1 MKTLTDTQYIH
12 ALIAE
17 GEHQQQDFKF
27 EISDARKI
35 AKTLSA
41 FSNTDGGRLLIG
53 VKDNGKI
60 AGVRSD
66 EEQYMIEAAARLYCR
81 PEVSYSTQTYQVEGR
96 SVLLVQ
102 IDESDRK
109 PVYAKDEAGKYLA
122 YLRIKDENILA
133 TPVHLRIWQQ
143 SKSPQGELMEYTE
156 REQLLLDLLEQNDRL
171 SLNRYCRLA
180 RLSRRGLRF
189 IDTRLFPVRDSRQP
203 GHHQHP
209 FCAGCS
215 QLQTFIQNPHTRRTS
230 GTSGKSSFPQDA
242 DAGLRHQRKLF

>member
-1 MKTLTDTQYIH
+1 MKTLTEAEYIH

-41 FSNTDGGRLLIG
+41 FANTDGGRLLIG

-66 EEQYMIEAAARLYCR
+66 EEQYMIEAAAQLYCR
-81 PEVSYSTQTYQVEGR
+81 PEVNYNMQTYHVEGR

-102 IDESDRK
+102 IDKNEQK
-109 PVYAKDEAGKYLA
+109 PVYAKDETGKYLA
-122 YLRIKDENILA
+122 YLRVNDENILA
-133 TPVHLRIWQQ
+133 TRIHLRVWQQ
-143 SKSPQGELMEYTE
+143 SGSPRGELIEYTE
-156 REQLLLDLLEQNDRL
+156 REQLLLNLLEENDGL

-180 RLSRRGLRF
+180 HLSRPAAEHLLAKFVRYDIVEPVFEGQKF
-189 IDTRLFPVRDSRQP
+189 HFRLK
-203 GHHQHP
+203 G
-209 FCAGCS
+209 
-215 QLQTFIQNPHTRRTS
+215 
-230 GTSGKSSFPQDA
+230 
-242 DAGLRHQRKLF
+242 

>member
-122 YLRIKDENILA
+122 

-143 SKSPQGELMEYTE
+143 SESPQGELMEYTE

-180 RLSRRGLRF
+180 RLSRRAAEHLLAKLIRYD
-189 IDTRLFPVRDSRQP
+189 IVEPVFE
-203 GHHQHP
+203 GHKFH
-209 FCAGCS
+209 F
-215 QLQTFIQNPHTRRTS
+215 
-230 GTSGKSSFPQDA
+230 
-242 DAGLRHQRKLF
+242 KLK

>member
-1 MKTLTDTQYIH
+1 MKYCPNSAQKKALTRFLSTFADMKTFTDAEYIH

-66 EEQYMIEAAARLYCR
+66 EEQYMIEAAAQIYCR
-81 PEVSYSTQTYQVEGR
+81 PEVNYSMCTYQVEGR
-96 SVLLVQ
+96 SVLVIQ
-102 IDESDRK
+102 VAESDRK
-109 PVYAKDEAGKYLA
+109 PVYAKDETGKYLA

-133 TPVHLRIWQQ
+133 TPVHLRV
-143 SKSPQGELMEYTE
+143 
-156 REQLLLDLLEQNDRL
+156 
-171 SLNRYCRLA
+171 C
-180 RLSRRGLRF
+180 
-189 IDTRLFPVRDSRQP
+189 
-203 GHHQHP
+203 
-209 FCAGCS
+209 
-215 QLQTFIQNPHTRRTS
+215 
-230 GTSGKSSFPQDA
+230 GT
-242 DAGLRHQRKLF
+242 

>member
-1 MKTLTDTQYIH
+1 MKKLTNSNYIQ

-41 FSNTDGGRLLIG
+41 FANTDGGRLLIG

-66 EEQYMIEAAARLYCR
+66 EEQYMIEAAAQLYCH
-81 PEVSYSTQTYQVEGR
+81 PQIDYDMQTVEVEGR
-96 SVLLVQ
+96 SVLIVQ
-102 IDESDRK
+102 IAESKQK
-109 PVYAKDEAGKYLA
+109 PVYAKDENGRSLA

-133 TPVHLRIWQQ
+133 TPVHLRVWQQ
-143 SKSPQGELMEYTE
+143 SGSTQGELLAYTE
-156 REQLLLDLLEQNDRL
+156 REQLLLNLLEENDRL

-180 RLSRRGLRF
+180 HLSRRAAEHLMAKF
-189 IDTRLFPVRDSRQP
+189 IRYGIVEAVFEGHKFHFRL
-203 GHHQHP
+203 
-209 FCAGCS
+209 
-215 QLQTFIQNPHTRRTS
+215 
-230 GTSGKSSFPQDA
+230 K
-242 DAGLRHQRKLF
+242 K

>member
-1 MKTLTDTQYIH
+1 MKTLTDAQYIH

-81 PEVSYSTQTYQVEGR
+81 PEVSYSMQTYQVEGR

-109 PVYAKDEAGKYLA
+109 PVYAKDEVGKYLA
-122 YLRIKDENILA
+122 YLRI
-133 TPVHLRIWQQ
+133 WQQ
-143 SKSPQGELMEYTE
+143 SESPKGELMEYTE

-180 RLSRRGLRF
+180 HLSRRAAEHLLAKF
-189 IDTRLFPVRDSRQP
+189 IRYDIVEPVFE
-203 GHHQHP
+203 GHKFH
-209 FCAGCS
+209 F
-215 QLQTFIQNPHTRRTS
+215 
-230 GTSGKSSFPQDA
+230 
-242 DAGLRHQRKLF
+242 KLK